1 MHTCVSVFKPNDPLP
16 ISSLQIS
23 KKPSVD
29 PSYVLSKLL
38 VWNVNNWRIGLDSSS
53 LSYSLCNHEHVTSIS
68 EPQFPLL

>member
-1 MHTCVSVFKPNDPLP
+1 MHTYVSVFKPNDPLP

-23 KKPSVD
+23 KKSSVD
-29 PSYVLSKLL
+29 PSIVLSKLL

-53 LSYSLCNHEHVTSIS
+53 LNYSLCNLEQVTSIF